1 MRQTLVLLVCR
12 LIISDSQYCIN
23 TITKWYNG
31 WVKKGECDTKQNIE
45 LWHKIMSMVR
55 KFKNIEFKW
64 VKCHTEAFDLHSIHN
79 EFVDGINQV
88 AIGRKTFDKVWKK
101 FNDQF

>member
-1 MRQTLVLLVCR
+1 
-12 LIISDSQYCIN
+12 
-23 TITKWYNG
+23 
-31 WVKKGECDTKQNIE
+31 
-45 LWHKIMSMVR
+45 MSMVR

-101 FNDQF
+101 FNESN